1 MALFKIL
8 KGSKDNL
15 GKSTSTNSKTTNEGW
30 AYFTPDDGKFYIDT
44 TSSETPV
51 VGYNNS
57 DDASVNRICINE
69 WQGVTILNCGNAST
83 T

>member
-8 KGSKDNL
+8 KGNKDNL
-15 GKSTSTNSKTTNEGW
+15 GKSTNSTKTTNEGW

-44 TSSETPV
+44 TTGETPTI
-51 VGYNNS
+51 GYKEES
-57 DDASVNRICINE
+57 GVNRVCINE
-69 WQGVTILNCGNAST
+69 WQGVTILNCGDAST